1 MDVNFDKAKYPG
13 YFILYGRKAKNLTSI
28 RRKIQNISIK
38 EQFWVNK
45 VYLKIGPSL
54 IANASGMS

>member
-1 MDVNFDKAKYPG
+1 MLILIRQDIQDI
-13 YFILYGRKAKNLTSI
+13 FILYGRKAKNLTYI
-28 RRKIQNISIK
+28 RRKIPNINIK

-45 VYLKIGPSL
+45 VHLKIGPSL